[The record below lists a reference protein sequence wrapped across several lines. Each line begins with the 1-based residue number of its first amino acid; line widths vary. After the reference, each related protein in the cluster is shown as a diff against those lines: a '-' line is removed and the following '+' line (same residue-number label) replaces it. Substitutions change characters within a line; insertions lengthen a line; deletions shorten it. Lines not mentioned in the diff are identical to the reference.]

1 MLDLPPVGASFGV
14 AAQVARPGAA
24 TPAATPIGPTVGFAA
39 CYLLPQLCR
48 ARAAFRGGRQHQ
60 LCSAAHNAR
69 SGALAG
75 RPRFQMAE
83 TTCQPQFVDPHHLE
97 WLIRRLSASSIWVRL
112 PFFGERAVRPWR
124 RVLWFRRAPPGPS
137 QRAFARGWAG
147 SRYRA
152 EKGRG
157 EGLLYKG
164 LSNPSLWQ
172 LVIANPLVA
181 TAPRSDRPH
190 GRLPQKFA
198 LLVDMPR

>member
-1 MLDLPPVGASFGV
+1 MGERRPDVPAQGTARTDRFG
-14 AAQVARPGAA
+14 
-24 TPAATPIGPTVGFAA
+24 GP
-39 CYLLPQLCR
+39 C
-48 ARAAFRGGRQHQ
+48 
-60 LCSAAHNAR
+60 
-69 SGALAG
+69 
-75 RPRFQMAE
+75 RFQMAE
-83 TTCQPQFVDPHHLE
+83 TTCQPQFEPPHHLE
-97 WLIRRLSASSIWVRL
+97 WLIRRLSASSIWARL

-157 EGLLYKG
+157 GGVLYKG

-198 LLVDMPR
+198 LLVDMPAEPRQSIAHGQRGSAVVQAATYVRGIHFTSVLLVIEIGRAFPLPVVRARLAC